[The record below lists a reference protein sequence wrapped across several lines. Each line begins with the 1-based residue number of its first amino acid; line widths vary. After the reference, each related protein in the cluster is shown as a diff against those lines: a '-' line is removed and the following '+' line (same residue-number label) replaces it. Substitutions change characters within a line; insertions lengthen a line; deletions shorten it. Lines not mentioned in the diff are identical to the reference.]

1 MHEIEMQEIYLF
13 KFDEPVSDKLED
25 EKDLI
30 LLVEMVQIDQNKNKV
45 VSSYRGTMN
54 GISIH

>member
-1 MHEIEMQEIYLF
+1 MQEIYLF
-13 KFDEPVSDKLED
+13 KFDEPVSDKLDE

-45 VSSYRGTMN
+45 ISSYRGTMN
-54 GISIH
+54 GLSIH